1 MTNQSPYSWY
11 NAQPASAPGASP
23 SVTEVDARVRGG
35 LMVVCEF
42 KGHEHDPDRKRRCK
56 LYDKSSQRGCCM
68 YYHEEITAGVCDNP
82 T

>member
-42 KGHEHDPDRKRRCK
+42 KGHDASADVNYMINHHSVGAVCIIMKR
-56 LYDKSSQRGCCM
+56 SQQVSVIILHERG
-68 YYHEEITAGVCDNP
+68 
-82 T
+82 